1 MTETLPSVCPHPT
14 HECTSKS
21 VCLSQEIHQ
30 LKGLME
36 KIIYQVNTMSYFEAH
51 GDEAEASCNFAAYA
65 DFWQFGWRRRSY
77 VSMSREDSGSE
88 SKSAFLETLV
98 CTSPT
103 N

>member
-65 DFWQFGWRRRSY
+65 GT
-77 VSMSREDSGSE
+77 E
-88 SKSAFLETLV
+88 SKWEAACEVIRLKGLMRLAAFTKASFWKAFV
-98 CTSPT
+98 S
-103 N
+103 NS